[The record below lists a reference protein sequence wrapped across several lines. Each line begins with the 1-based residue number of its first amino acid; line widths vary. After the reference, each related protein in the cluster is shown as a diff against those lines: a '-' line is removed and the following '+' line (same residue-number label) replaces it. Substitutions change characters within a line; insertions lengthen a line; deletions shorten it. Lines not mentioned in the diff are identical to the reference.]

1 MSERREA
8 MAQIGVGRDA
18 AFGRAALFRSV
29 RAKLIVSFVLVA
41 VAIVVVSEVV
51 DLVGLPFT
59 PYSGT
64 LALNRLEAA
73 ASLNL
78 IADSKKAHLVG
89 WLRERRD
96 DARVLSA
103 SEMVDAQVR
112 QLRAALRGLEEAGRS
127 DGEIWALLRNE
138 HSYRFLEDLFRTA
151 QRSHGGSA
159 RVFLA
164 QPETGIIFLSTDPAD
179 LGIDISDA
187 PFFTHAL
194 RHRAADVSDV
204 AIDPRT
210 GRPALRV
217 SHVISKIPPEKV
229 SALLVFQFDVDS
241 VFRPMLHTGEGLGE
255 TGEALLVNQDGQILT
270 SLKYPLPNGTAARPL
285 GFRIEAQPASLASR
299 GEEGIT
305 EAEDYRGEPVL
316 AAYRHI
322 RVTSDWGWGLV
333 VKRDR
338 AELFAPLRAR
348 LVHSAVADLA
358 ATLLS
363 LGVVVFIARN
373 LTHPIVSLGRAAR
386 RVAEGDLEVRA
397 PVTTSDEVGALAT
410 TFNAMVEQTAT
421 WHREFEEQVQQRTAD
436 LSQANT
442 SLEAEVQGRK
452 RMEEELRRH
461 RHQLKMLVEERTAAL
476 VKLSEEQRTILD
488 SVRATI
494 WYKDTE
500 NNFLRVNKAAAES
513 VGLAVEQ
520 IEGKSCQELFPD
532 EADHYY
538 EDDLEVI
545 RSGKPML
552 GIVQPL
558 RTAAG
563 EELWVLADK
572 IPYRD
577 DAGKIAGVIV
587 FAIDITERKRAEE
600 ALEKRSDEQR
610 KIVNLMA
617 GREVR
622 MAELKE
628 EVRELKE
635 RLAEHEGRRAEKET
649 GSKSQE
655 NEAWRRE

>member
-1 MSERREA
+1 MSERREPIV
-8 MAQIGVGRDA
+8 QIGVGRDPTLR
-18 AFGRAALFRSV
+18 RAPLFRSV
-29 RAKLIVSFVLVA
+29 RAKLITTFVLVVVA
-41 VAIVVVSEVV
+41 VVVVSEVV

-59 PYSGT
+59 SYSGT
-64 LALNRLEAA
+64 LALHRSEAA

-89 WLRERRD
+89 WLRERSD

-103 SEMVDAQVR
+103 NEMVDAHVR
-112 QLRAALRGLEEAGRS
+112 RLRAALRGLEEVGRTN
-127 DGEIWALLRNE
+127 GEIWALLRNE
-138 HSYRFLEDLFRTA
+138 RSYLLLEDLFRSA
-151 QRSHGGSA
+151 QTSHGGSA
-159 RVFLA
+159 RVYLA
-164 QPETGIIFLSTDPAD
+164 DPETGIIFLSTDPAD

-194 RHRAADVSDV
+194 RHRAAHVSDV

-210 GRPALRV
+210 GRPVLRV
-217 SHVISKIPPEKV
+217 SHVVSKIPPEEV

-241 VFRPMLHTGEGLGE
+241 IFRPMLHTGEGLGE
-255 TGEALLVNQDGQILT
+255 RGEALLVNQDGQILA
-270 SLKYPLPNGTAARPL
+270 SLKHPLSDGTTARPL
-285 GFRIEAQPASLASR
+285 GFRIDAKPASLASR
-299 GEEGIT
+299 GEEGII
-305 EAEDYRGEPVL
+305 EAQDYRGEPVL
-316 AAYRHI
+316 AAFRHI
-322 RVTSDWGWGLV
+322 RVAADWGWGLV

-348 LVHSAVADLA
+348 LVHSAVAGLI

-363 LGVVVFIARN
+363 LAVVVLIARN

-397 PVTTSDEVGALAT
+397 PVTTSDEVGVLAR
-410 TFNAMVEQTAT
+410 TFNAMVERIAT
-421 WHREFEEQVQQRTAD
+421 WHRELEEQVHLRTAD
-436 LSQANT
+436 LSHANT
-442 SLEAEVQGRK
+442 RLEAEVRRRK
-452 RMEEELRRH
+452 RVEEELRRH
-461 RHQLKMLVEERTAAL
+461 RHQLEKLVEERTAAL
-476 VKLSEEQRTILD
+476 AKLSEEQSTILD

-500 NNFLRVNKAAAES
+500 NNFLRVNRAAAES
-513 VGLAVEQ
+513 VGLTVEQ
-520 IEGKSCQELFPD
+520 IEGASCQELFPE

-552 GIVQPL
+552 GIVEPL

-563 EELWVLADK
+563 EKLWMLADK

-577 DAGKIAGVIV
+577 DAGRIAGVIV

-600 ALEKRSDEQR
+600 ALEERSDELR
-610 KIVNLMA
+610 KMVNLMA

-622 MAELKE
+622 MIELKE

-635 RLAEHEGRRAEKET
+635 RLVRFEGRRAEKAKADRSQET
-649 GSKSQE
+649 GE
-655 NEAWRRE
+655 